1 MHMFGALGARLE
13 HNSGCVRHDEMM
25 NAPSR
30 ADPGGMGE
38 GFDELRV
45 FAIKILFGTPF
56 ALRQD
61 EEIRKP
67 EAP

>member
-1 MHMFGALGARLE
+1 
-13 HNSGCVRHDEMM
+13 MM